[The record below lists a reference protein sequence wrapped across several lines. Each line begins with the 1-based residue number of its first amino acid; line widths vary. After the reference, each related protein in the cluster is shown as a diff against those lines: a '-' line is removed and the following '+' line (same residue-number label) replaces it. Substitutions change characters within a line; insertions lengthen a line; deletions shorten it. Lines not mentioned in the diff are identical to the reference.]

1 MADGKLVQMLIFT
14 DVTRYLEFKV
24 GYKPINIL
32 FIPVLGLW
40 RQLCAPRE

>member
-24 GYKPINIL
+24 GFLIKT
-32 FIPVLGLW
+32 VK
-40 RQLCAPRE
+40 

>member
-24 GYKPINIL
+24 RSIFSCIFVTPKK
-32 FIPVLGLW
+32 LGL
-40 RQLCAPRE
+40 